1 VQVIRD
7 RVLSALTV
15 VVGIAAALM
24 VFAQDRLFDADSFST
39 TFASTLEDPAINE
52 YLAESVSEA
61 LIDQVP
67 DLGVGGPLLA
77 DVTGSVL
84 ESDVAVR
91 VVELAAREAHEAIF
105 DDGDDSLV
113 LELSDLSVSID
124 QALTALN
131 PDLADAIPDDVRSLS
146 VDLSSGELTAGTVR
160 LAEQLR
166 MLTFVLVAATVVLLV
181 APVVLET
188 TLFRGLTRLGLALGS
203 IGLFLVVGRGVG
215 ATVLASYGRNDL
227 ERAALAAAWNVV
239 LGDLAEWGWALVAA
253 GAFLAGLGWAVL
265 HSGHLDAAVRD
276 VARRLLGES
285 PSMAGNVVR
294 AAVALLVAVWAV
306 FEPLSMLATGVRCA
320 GFVLAIVVVARLLD
334 TFGLARRLAALQ
346 PEDDEVVSLRSV
358 GRRAVVPLVVVV
370 GLGVLGV
377 ALLARNDD
385 ASALADPD
393 GCNGHVELCDRRL
406 DEVTLATSHNA
417 MSSTATGFLLPNHL
431 TTIRAQLDQGVRG
444 LMIDTWYG
452 RRAPDGS
459 VRTSFAPADADTLDE
474 AARAAAEAAR
484 ARQTTGLDDERVFL
498 CHSFCEIG
506 ALDAVEELRAV
517 REWLDDHPREVL
529 VFVVQDATEPDD
541 TAAMFEQA
549 GFEDLVLTQRLGD
562 PFPTLGEMI
571 DSGRRVFVM
580 VEADGTGVEWLHP
593 AFEFG
598 QETPFDFATPEGFS
612 CIPNRGT
619 QAGPLFVVNHF
630 ITLARPSNRT
640 VNEYDLLLERAEQ
653 CRDER
658 DLHPNL
664 LAVDF
669 VSEGDVMAVV
679 DELNGVD

>member
-1 VQVIRD
+1 MIRD
-7 RVLSALTV
+7 RVLSVLTFA
-15 VVGIAAALM
+15 VGVAATLM

-39 TFASTLEDPAINE
+39 TVASTLEDPAINE

-61 LIDQVP
+61 LIEQVP

-77 DVTGSVL
+77 DVTGTVL

-105 DDGDDSLV
+105 VGGDDSLV
-113 LELSDLSVSID
+113 LELSDLVVSID

-146 VDLSSGELTAGTVR
+146 VDLSSGEVSAGTVR

-166 MLTFVLVAATVVLLV
+166 LLTVVLVVATVVLLV
-181 APVVLET
+181 ALVVVEA

-215 ATVLASYGRNDL
+215 ATVLASYGDTDL
-227 ERAALAAAWNVV
+227 ERDALAAAWNVV
-239 LGDLAEWGWALVAA
+239 VGDLANWGWALVAG

-265 HSGHLDAAVRD
+265 HSGHLDAAARD
-276 VARRLLGES
+276 VAGRLLGES
-285 PSMAGNVVR
+285 ESIARNVARAG
-294 AAVALLVAVWAV
+294 VALLVAVWAV
-306 FEPLSMLATGVRCA
+306 LEPLSLVAAGVRCA
-320 GFVLAIVVVARLLD
+320 GFVLAVVVVARLADGLS
-334 TFGLARRLAALQ
+334 LARRLASLQ
-346 PEDDEVVSLRSV
+346 PEDDDVVSLRSV
-358 GRRAVVPLVVVV
+358 GRRMVVPMVTVV
-370 GLGVLGV
+370 GFGVLGV
-377 ALLARNDD
+377 VLLSRDDD

-459 VRTSFAPADADTLDE
+459 VRTSLGLGDTDTLDD

-484 ARQTTGLDDERVFL
+484 ERQTADLDDERVFL

-506 ALDAVEELRAV
+506 ALDAVDELRAV

-529 VFVVQDATEPDD
+529 VFVVQDATEPAD
-541 TAAMFEQA
+541 TAAVFEQA
-549 GFEDLVLTQRLGD
+549 GFGDLVLIQRLGD
-562 PFPTLGEMI
+562 PFPTLGDMI
-571 DSGRRVFVM
+571 ESGRRVFVM
-580 VEADGTGVEWLHP
+580 VEEDGTGVDWLHQ
-593 AFEFG
+593 AFEFS
-598 QETPFDFATPEGFS
+598 QETPFAFAAPEEFS
-612 CIPNRGT
+612 CISNRGT
-619 QAGPLFVVNHF
+619 PTSPLFVVNHF
-630 ITLARPSNRT
+630 ITVARPSNQT
-640 VNEYDLLLERAEQ
+640 VNDSDVLLERAER

-669 VSEGDVMAVV
+669 VSKGDVMAVV